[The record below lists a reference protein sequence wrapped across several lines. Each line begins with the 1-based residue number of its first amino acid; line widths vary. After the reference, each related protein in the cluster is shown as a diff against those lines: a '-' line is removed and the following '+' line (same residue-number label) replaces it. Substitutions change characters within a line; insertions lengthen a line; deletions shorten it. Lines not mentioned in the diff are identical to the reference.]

1 MVLDY
6 AAAAVRMGRL
16 VAFPTETVYGI
27 AANKLDKKAIRDLIK
42 AKNRPVLK
50 KFTVHISDAAMIRKM
65 KCRVTKDAKRLMD
78 KFWPGA
84 LTIILRSTSGGKI
97 GFRMPANKVALA
109 LIEDAGVPVVAPSAN
124 VSGKRPPT
132 NAMQVLKE
140 LNGKIDLLLD
150 AGPTDVGIESTV
162 IDMTVVPPKIL
173 REGAISR
180 EKIKISL
187 Q

>member
-6 AAAAVRMGRL
+6 AASAIRMGRL

-27 AANKLDKKAIRDLIK
+27 AANRLDRKAIRDLVK
-42 AKNRPVLK
+42 AKNRPVSK
-50 KFTVHISDAAMIRKM
+50 KFTVHISDLAMIGKM
-65 KCRVTKDAKRLMD
+65 KCRVTKKAKRLID

-84 LTIILRSTSGGKI
+84 LTIILKSRTGEKI
-97 GFRMPANKVALA
+97 GFRMPANKVALS
-109 LIEDAGVPVVAPSAN
+109 LIAEAGVPVIAPSAN
-124 VSGKRPPT
+124 VSGKKPPT

-162 IDMTVVPPKIL
+162 IDLTITPPKVL
-173 REGAISR
+173 REGAISL
-180 EKIKISL
+180 KKLSKFL
-187 Q
+187 